1 MSRSTVEPNIKFS
14 NEESKANIRAK
25 LGGNLLNLVDLT
37 RSVVKSS
44 ESSELFRVCFKSYI
58 AQEALIE
65 SGCENLKKAEIIS
78 QQLNFQVEAI
88 KKDCNA
94 LKEICD
100 QVNAIHNKNYS
111 S

>member
-1 MSRSTVEPNIKFS
+1 MSSTAEPNIKFS

-37 RSVVKSS
+37 RSIVKSS
-44 ESSELFRVCFKSYI
+44 ESSDLFRACFKSYL
-58 AQEALIE
+58 ASEPLIE
-65 SGCENLKKAEIIS
+65 SSFEKLKKAEIIS

-88 KKDCNA
+88 KKDCNQ

-100 QVNAIHNKNYS
+100 QVNAIHNKHY
-111 S
+111 